1 MKEYFANPS
10 INKLKDVSKEL
21 AKYFKENTE
30 LDVSSSWNN
39 ICFWP
44 PKSKKEPLLKLG
56 DKSWIKE
63 SLFWNSNAG
72 LCIKQG
78 YKSI

>member
-39 ICFWP
+39 ICF
-44 PKSKKEPLLKLG
+44 
-56 DKSWIKE
+56 
-63 SLFWNSNAG
+63 
-72 LCIKQG
+72 
-78 YKSI
+78 